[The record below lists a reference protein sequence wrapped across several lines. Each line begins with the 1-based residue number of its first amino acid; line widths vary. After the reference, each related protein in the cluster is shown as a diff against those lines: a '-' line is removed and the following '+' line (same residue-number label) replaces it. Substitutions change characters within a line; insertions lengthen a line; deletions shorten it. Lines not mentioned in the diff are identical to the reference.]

1 LIYESVQVVDQLN
14 SRKREI
20 RSIRGFILY
29 ALEIMETD
37 KNYQILE
44 TNLEPFFWKNV
55 KRVINQNKK
64 NGLQDFLFP
73 VDQVDIES
81 LKKKIQ
87 YLENSQ
93 SNDSI
98 FQNLKNISDT
108 EKEEIIK
115 KGFQLQSEGRI
126 SLKDY
131 YEGNKKNSLLKF
143 KGYRIKYQSVRR
155 SKLYKELKEVLI

>member
-64 NGLQDFLFP
+64 M
-73 VDQVDIES
+73 VY
-81 LKKKIQ
+81 KIF
-87 YLENSQ
+87 YSQ
-93 SNDSI
+93 
-98 FQNLKNISDT
+98 L
-108 EKEEIIK
+108 IK
-115 KGFQLQSEGRI
+115 
-126 SLKDY
+126 
-131 YEGNKKNSLLKF
+131 
-143 KGYRIKYQSVRR
+143 
-155 SKLYKELKEVLI
+155 LILRV